1 MPSYININ
9 SMKNRVIKSFR
20 FRQSTVDKLESEAE
34 TLDVSQTEIV
44 ETALV
49 RFFKRR
55 KKQLTDF

>member
-1 MPSYININ
+1 
-9 SMKNRVIKSFR
+9 MKNRVIKSFR

-34 TLDVSQTEIV
+34 ELDVSQTEIV

>member
-1 MPSYININ
+1 
-9 SMKNRVIKSFR
+9 MKNRVIKSFR